1 MFQLLAVCPM
11 GLEVIAKEIQE
22 LGYETQV
29 ENGRIF
35 LKVMLKLLCNVIYG
49 YAYGDR
55 IKIVVG
61 RFNAST
67 FDELLKT
74 KSLPWENIIDKEGQ
88 FPVQGRSVKSTLYS
102 VPDCQA
108 ITKKQLLNV

>member
-11 GLEVIAKEIQE
+11 GLEVVVAKEIQE

-35 LKVMLKLLCNVIYG
+35 LKVMLKLLCNAIYG
-49 YAYGDR
+49 YAHR

-67 FDELLKT
+67 FDELLKN
-74 KSLPWENIIDKEGQ
+74 KIA
-88 FPVQGRSVKSTLYS
+88 TLGKHY
-102 VPDCQA
+102 
-108 ITKKQLLNV
+108 

>member
-1 MFQLLAVCPM
+1 MQ
-11 GLEVIAKEIQE
+11 
-22 LGYETQV
+22 
-29 ENGRIF
+29 
-35 LKVMLKLLCNVIYG
+35 CNLWLRT
-49 YAYGDR
+49 ADR

-67 FDELLKT
+67 FDELLK
-74 KSLPWENIIDKEGQ
+74 KQNRYLGKNIIDKEGQ